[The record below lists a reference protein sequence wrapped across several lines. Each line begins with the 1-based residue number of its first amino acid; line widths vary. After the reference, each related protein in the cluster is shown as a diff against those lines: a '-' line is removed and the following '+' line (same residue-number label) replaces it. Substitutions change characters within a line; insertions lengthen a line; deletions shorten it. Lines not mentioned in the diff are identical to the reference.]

1 MMHMTKVTR
10 LQPINLILIYSR
22 NNIKPDLVDAKV
34 NLTQQMVQAGLRA
47 SWFDDDHPPHSG
59 LDKIIAIFI
68 TEHLD
73 RLISRTM
80 AGSHFFYP

>member
-1 MMHMTKVTR
+1 MMHMTKVAR
-10 LQPINLILIYSR
+10 LQPKNLILIYSR
-22 NNIKPDLVDAKV
+22 TNIKPDLVAAKV

-80 AGSHFFYP
+80 ARSHFFYP

>member
-1 MMHMTKVTR
+1 MMHMTKVAR
-10 LQPINLILIYSR
+10 LQPKNLILIYSR

-80 AGSHFFYP
+80 ARSHFFYP